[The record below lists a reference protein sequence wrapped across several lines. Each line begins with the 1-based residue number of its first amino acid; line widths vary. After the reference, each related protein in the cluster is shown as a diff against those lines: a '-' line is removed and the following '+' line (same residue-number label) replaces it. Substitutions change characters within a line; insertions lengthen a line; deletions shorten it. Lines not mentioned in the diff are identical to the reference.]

1 MAKTSGKAKK
11 ETDKKRNYSRYKS
24 WFWTIFAIGISS
36 IVLLFLLAS
45 WGVFGTMPTFEELE
59 NPETNLATEIFSSD
73 GETLGKYYNENRTPV
88 KYDDLPQHL
97 VEALVATED
106 ERFYEHSGIDAR
118 GTLRAAVFLG
128 ERGGASTISQQL
140 AKQLFTQDVSQSFVG
155 RVLQKF
161 KEWIIATRLERQ
173 YTKEEIITMYLNKYD
188 FIYQAVGVRS
198 AAKIYF
204 DKEPKDLRPEESAVL
219 VGMLVNSAYYNPVR
233 RPELVEQRRN
243 TVLGQMEKND
253 YITEEEKDSL
263 QQIPMK
269 ITFTPQGHD
278 EGIATY
284 FRVYLQ
290 GFMKDWIEKNPKP
303 DGSEYNIYRDGL
315 KIYTSI
321 DSRMQEYAE
330 EAVQMH
336 IANLQKEF
344 NKQNKNNKTAP
355 FRDIS
360 EEEIDK
366 LITDAMRRSERW
378 RILKD
383 KGLSNDEIRKSF
395 DTPTKME
402 IFSWKGNIDTTM
414 TPRDSIYY
422 YKSFFQAGMMSMT
435 PQTGEVKAWVG
446 GTNFK
451 HFKYDHVKQGK
462 RQVGSTFKPFVYA
475 TAIDQLHL
483 SPCDTL
489 PKSLHTIEAGKHGNQ
504 NDWTPKNSGG
514 KDDDYVG
521 MVSLKR
527 GLAESINTV
536 TARLIDRTGPK
547 PVIDLVGKLGI
558 DTKNIPEV
566 PSIALGTADLSVF
579 EMVSAYSTFVNEGV
593 YVKPVIVTRIED
605 KNGTI
610 LYQHVPETR
619 DVLSKEAAYVT
630 LNLLE
635 GVTQYGSGTRL
646 RGDWAVNDPYYKNV
660 VTGYPYNFHREEIP
674 IAGKTGTTQNQ
685 SDGWFI
691 GMVPNLSTGVWVGAE
706 DRAVHFGSIRYGQ
719 GAAMALPIWGI
730 YMKKVYNDKD
740 LNIAKGAFPRP
751 EVVTIQTD
759 CQEFG
764 RGDEDD
770 VDRLPDELDF

>member
-1 MAKTSGKAKK
+1 MAKTSGKANK
-11 ETDKKRNYSRYKS
+11 ETAKRKQYSRYKS
-24 WFWTIFAIGISS
+24 WFWTVFALGISA

-88 KYDDLPQHL
+88 KYEDLPQHL
-97 VEALVATED
+97 IEALIATED

-128 ERGGASTISQQL
+128 KRGGASTITQQL
-140 AKQLFTQDVSQSFVG
+140 AKLLFTDNVSRNPLSRG
-155 RVLQKF
+155 IQKV

-188 FIYQAVGVRS
+188 FLYQAVGVRS

-204 DKEPKDLRPEESAVL
+204 DKEPKDLNLEEAAVL
-219 VGMLVNSAYYNPVR
+219 VAMLKNPILYNPQK
-233 RPELVEQRRN
+233 EQFKDNALQRRN
-243 TVLGQMEKND
+243 VVLSQMEVND

-263 QQIPMK
+263 QQLPLQTK
-269 ITFTPQGHD
+269 FSPQGHD
-278 EGIATY
+278 EGVATY

-290 GFMKDWIEKNPKP
+290 GFMKDWIKKNPKP

-330 EAVQMH
+330 EAVMMH

-344 NKQNKNNKTAP
+344 DRQNKNNKTAP

-360 EEEIDK
+360 KEEVDK

-383 KGLSNDEIRKSF
+383 KGLSNEEISKSF
-395 DTPTKME
+395 DIPTQME
-402 IFSWKGNIDTTM
+402 VFSWKGNIDTIM
-414 TPRDSIYY
+414 TPRDSIRY

-489 PKSLHTIEAGKHGNQ
+489 PRSLHTIEAGKHGNQ
-504 NDWTPKNSGG
+504 NDWTPKNSDGE
-514 KDDDYVG
+514 YSG
-521 MVSLKR
+521 MISLKR
-527 GLAESINTV
+527 GLAESVNTV

-547 PVIDLVGKLGI
+547 PVINLIEKLGI
-558 DTKNIPEV
+558 DTENIPEV

-630 LNLLE
+630 LNLME
-635 GVTQYGSGTRL
+635 GVTQYGSGQRL
-646 RGDWAVNDPYYKNV
+646 RGDWATGAEHYKRA
-660 VTGYPYNFHREEIP
+660 VTGYPYNFDRNEIP

-685 SDGWFI
+685 SDGWFM
-691 GMVPNLSTGVWVGAE
+691 GMVPNLTTGVWVGAE
-706 DRAVHFGSIRYGQ
+706 DRAVHFPTITYGQ
-719 GAAMALPIWGI
+719 GATMALPIWGI
-730 YMKKVYNDKD
+730 YMKKVYADKE
-740 LNIAKGAFPRP
+740 LNVAKGPFPKP

-759 CQEFG
+759 CSAYG
-764 RGDEDD
+764 RSSEDDEDS
-770 VDRLPDELDF
+770 LPDELDF